1 MTHSFPTRRSS
12 DLAPALPVTA
22 HRRTHHQKRPQTNPT
37 DTSNMALGNRTRHSI
52 PTRPGHTLTIRPTT
66 RSTPRKEN
74 PQPGRGTRRHRERP
88 AATPPTHNPQNP
100 HQLAKRPQTT
110 RQPNNP
116 P

>member
-22 HRRTHHQKRPQTNPT
+22 HRRTHQQKRPQTNPT

-74 PQPGRGTRRHRERP
+74 PPPGRGTRRHRERL
-88 AATPPTHNPQNP
+88 AATTLTQTPHNP
-100 HQLAKRPQTT
+100 HQLANSPHITALPVTQ
-110 RQPNNP
+110 
-116 P
+116 